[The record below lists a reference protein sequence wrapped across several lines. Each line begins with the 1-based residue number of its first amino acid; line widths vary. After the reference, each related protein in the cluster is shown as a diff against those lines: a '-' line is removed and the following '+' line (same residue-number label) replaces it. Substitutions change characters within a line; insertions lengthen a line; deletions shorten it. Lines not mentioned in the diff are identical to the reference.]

1 MSPLDRTDGGNKSQT
16 RRSTKDGER
25 GRPYSRRRDC
35 RTNIISRFPEK
46 TPFPLFLGRSL
57 AAVYNVNER
66 SLHVG
71 PPLLERIRE
80 TSISLRWNARK
91 KEEREKGSNR
101 GPPSPLCDI
110 PSTIESNNDTCYL
123 IGRISAVIRLYN
135 VDCSDNTAAQA
146 LAATPFVKVS
156 GRMEV
161 QF

>member
-35 RTNIISRFPEK
+35 RTSIISRFSEK
-46 TPFPLFLGRSL
+46 TPFLSVISGRSL

-91 KEEREKGSNR
+91 EREGKGEIIEVPHPSR
-101 GPPSPLCDI
+101 SPISPLRLKAI
-110 PSTIESNNDTCYL
+110 TILATSSEEFLPLSVYIEFL
-123 IGRISAVIRLYN
+123 PLSV
-135 VDCSDNTAAQA
+135 CSDNTAARA
-146 LAATPFVKVS
+146 LAF
-156 GRMEV
+156 R
-161 QF
+161 